1 MVNGRWLSS
10 LGCVFGLLAC
20 TACGPRIPIPVHDA
34 QPRQVGVITPKR
46 SEFASYPT
54 TPGQTVSLHAGPVE
68 PYSPPAP
75 PKTSQID
82 ISQTPA
88 DIALPALP
96 DVKPP
101 KDELTPLTA
110 ALDDFQKN
118 KTESAVKH
126 LEAFDK
132 PNQELLLQ
140 LIPTLVQV
148 SRLNL
153 MQPDAEETATLAKQF
168 ESAAAIIAKRAKLTV
183 RKTVLCDSVK
193 SFGLY
198 TPVNDTQSLMRGTTY
213 LLYVEVGNVP
223 SALINRTDGDWY
235 QTKLDCSMQVK
246 DDTGTPLE
254 IVNVKNKDDGPRN
267 VIKETKSELT
277 RSAIHDYYIRSQFDT
292 PSRPGLYSVS
302 FEVRDPRTGQSVSKS
317 ISFRVP

>member
-1 MVNGRWLSS
+1 MVIRRWVWSWSCLI
-10 LGCVFGLLAC
+10 GLLALP
-20 TACGPRIPIPVHDA
+20 ACGPRLPIPIHEA
-34 QPRQVGVITPKR
+34 QPNQAGNGTLKR
-46 SEFASYPT
+46 SDFASYPNI
-54 TPGQTVSLHAGPVE
+54 PGQTVSLHAGPVE
-68 PYSPPAP
+68 PYSQPT
-75 PKTSQID
+75 PKTAQID
-82 ISQTPA
+82 ISAVPSEQV
-88 DIALPALP
+88 LPPLP
-96 DVKPP
+96 DVKP

-110 ALDDFQKN
+110 ALADFQAN
-118 KTESAVKH
+118 RPDAAVKH

-168 ESAAAIIAKRAKLTV
+168 ESAAAIIAKRARLTI
-183 RKTVLCDSVK
+183 RKAIICDSVK

-198 TPVNDTQSLMRGTTY
+198 TPVVDPQTLLRGTRY
-213 LLYVEVGNVP
+213 LLYIEVGNVP
-223 SALINRTDGDWY
+223 NVSTQLKDGYEWY

-254 IVNVKNKDDGPRN
+254 IVNIKKKDEGPKT
-267 VIKETKSELT
+267 VLKETKSELT
-277 RSAIHDYYIRSQFDT
+277 RTAIHDYYIRSDLDT

-302 FEVRDPRTGQSVSKS
+302 FEVRDPRTGQSISKS
-317 ISFRVP
+317 ITFRVP

>member
-1 MVNGRWLSS
+1 V
-10 LGCVFGLLAC
+10 GLLVLP
-20 TACGPRIPIPVHDA
+20 ACGPRLPIPIHESQQFQA
-34 QPRQVGVITPKR
+34 SANTPKR
-46 SEFASYPT
+46 SDFASFPSV
-54 TPGQTVSLHAGPVE
+54 PGQTVSLHAGPVE
-68 PYSPPAP
+68 PYTQPP

-82 ISQTPA
+82 ISAVPSEQ
-88 DIALPALP
+88 ALLPLP
-96 DVKPP
+96 DVKP

-110 ALDDFQKN
+110 ALADFQAN
-118 KTESAVKH
+118 RPDAAVKH

-168 ESAAAIIAKRAKLTV
+168 ESAAAIIAKRSKLTV
-183 RKTVLCDSVK
+183 RKAILCDGVAA
-193 SFGLY
+193 FGKY
-198 TPVNDTQSLMRGTTY
+198 TPVTDSQALMRGTTY

-223 SALINRTDGDWY
+223 SALTARPDGTEWY
-235 QTKLDCSMQVK
+235 QTKLECSMQVK
-246 DDTGTPLE
+246 DEAGTPLE
-254 IVNVKNKDDGPRN
+254 IVNVKNKDDGPKN
-267 VIKETKSELT
+267 VIKDTKSELT